1 MRSYCF
7 QSGSCELL
15 SKFVSLTFNTYLCI
29 DIMVVN
35 CFKIFVS
42 LTSKTTL
49 GFENERTRYN
59 NYVWVEVLAS
69 KPINEYFKTEYYI
82 N

>member
-1 MRSYCF
+1 MYS
-7 QSGSCELL
+7 
-15 SKFVSLTFNTYLCI
+15 
-29 DIMVVN
+29 VVN
-35 CFKIFVS
+35 CFQIFVS